1 MTTFALRA
9 DMFVQLPNS
18 NLCNLTDGRK
28 SDTLEVSLSKALSF
42 LIQLNLHCAAP
53 RCDRV

>member
-9 DMFVQLPNS
+9 DMFMQLPNS
-18 NLCNLTDGRK
+18 NLCNLTDHRK